1 MVETADDPAEKT
13 SPRTRIVDAAENL
26 LRERGADAVT
36 TPAAARRAGVPAPTI
51 FRIFGDKDGLMES
64 VAEQVLA
71 RYVTR
76 KAQQVADEQGDPV
89 EVLRTAWRTH
99 VDFGLANPDLF
110 VLLAAPGRHADSP
123 AAVAGTEALAT
134 RVARVAA
141 AGRLRV
147 AQERAVQMIQAA
159 GNGVVLTLLARPEAE
174 RDLALAD
181 AVIDTT
187 LRGIVTQDPAPP
199 ASDLAP
205 LAVAARAAVP
215 ELPALTDA
223 ERTLLTEWLDRAVT
237 ALQEEAI
244 SPGP

>member
-1 MVETADDPAEKT
+1 MVETADETAEKS
-13 SPRTRIVDAAENL
+13 SPRARIVDAAENL
-26 LRERGADAVT
+26 LREGGADAVT
-36 TPAAARRAGVPAPTI
+36 TRAVAQRAGVPAPTI

-71 RYVTR
+71 RYVTA
-76 KAQQVADEQGDPV
+76 KAQQVADERGDPV
-89 EVLRTAWRTH
+89 DALRAAWRTH

-110 VLLAAPGRHADSP
+110 VLLSAPGPHADSP
-123 AAVAGTEALAT
+123 AAVAGTQALAT
-134 RVARVAA
+134 RVARVAT

-159 GNGVVLTLLARPEAE
+159 GNGVVLTLLARPETE
-174 RDLALAD
+174 RDPALAD

-187 LRGIVTQDPAPP
+187 LRGIVTQDAAPP

-215 ELPALTDA
+215 ELPALSDA
-223 ERTLLTEWLDRAVT
+223 ERTLLTEWLDRSVA
-237 ALQEEAI
+237 ALQEGAV